1 MVIRGAPRTDTL
13 AAMAASGPIGVQS
26 LILSIEILDRCQ
38 ACVLVANKLLL
49 PVGNW
54 SSSWQAAGSFSPRY
68 YMQRTTIYRLKLRN

>member
-49 PVGNW
+49 PVGN
-54 SSSWQAAGSFSPRY
+54 
-68 YMQRTTIYRLKLRN
+68 